1 MHFCKVNRDKG
12 HACFRELV
20 AFGKYGGLGAFLLW
34 TKASL
39 LPPALFSMFIPP
51 PTEYPWNI
59 ERAHVV
65 AESLVCLAACAIS
78 DPPTLESYRVS
89 SASAAHLRF
98 GSRAQSVVVSV
109 PQTARPSWS
118 HEFSCQSSFLIN

>member
-1 MHFCKVNRDKG
+1 MVTPAIMSLSHSARM
-12 HACFRELV
+12 A
-20 AFGKYGGLGAFLLW
+20 AFALSSCGLR
-34 TKASL
+34 ASL
-39 LPPALFSMFIPP
+39 LLPALFSMYITA
-51 PTEYPWNI
+51 PTEYDWNI

-98 GSRAQSVVVSV
+98 GNRAQSVVVSV
-109 PQTARPSWS
+109 PQTGRPSWS